1 MSMQQGAR
9 RGTTREGGADMGG
22 TGKTVCSW
30 RVDWT
35 EDGREWHAR
44 GFHTLDAAREH
55 GVRLM
60 ADNEANPEFAI
71 FAERMMQVNT
81 SDFLDYG
88 LSAGR
93 VRLAP
98 HLLGTAGAFG

>member
-1 MSMQQGAR
+1 
-9 RGTTREGGADMGG
+9 
-22 TGKTVCSW
+22 
-30 RVDWT
+30 
-35 EDGREWHAR
+35 
-44 GFHTLDAAREH
+44 
-55 GVRLM
+55 M

>member
-1 MSMQQGAR
+1 MDDRVMDG
-9 RGTTREGGADMGG
+9 RGE
-22 TGKTVCSW
+22 VICSW

-35 EDGREWHAR
+35 EDGRGWHAR

-55 GVRLM
+55 GVRLV
-60 ADNEANPEFAI
+60 ADNEENPEFAI

-88 LSAGR
+88 LSARR

>member
-1 MSMQQGAR
+1 
-9 RGTTREGGADMGG
+9 MGEHG
-22 TGKTVCSW
+22 ETVYSFCSW
-30 RVDWT
+30 RVSWT
-35 EDGREWHAR
+35 EDGIRWHAR

-55 GVRLM
+55 GVRLV
-60 ADNEANPEFAI
+60 ADNEENPAFALS
-71 FAERMMQVNT
+71 AERMMLVNT